1 MLLEGD
7 PFKPSFATVTE
18 RGHPQVILYS
28 TKFTFCKLHVY
39 VDELI
44 V

>member
-7 PFKPSFATVTE
+7 PFKPSFATVTGKGPPPS
-18 RGHPQVILYS
+18 R
-28 TKFTFCKLHVY
+28 TKFTFCKLYLY